1 MNSNKKIKNVLK
13 FETFLNERISDSQR
27 VAPGQRVSCV
37 GRQDSITFKGE
48 IGQVVKDNGYM
59 CLIKFPTR
67 FDTSLHDG
75 NGTDPTNCSYNIIK
89 ELLTI
94 VDDDNIY
101 IYITED
107 LFEIFNKMKDCKLA
121 ELYISITKGVDKD
134 KIKDNYINYLDIE
147 SDGTI
152 SFLKQ
157 KWWGE
162 AGDAMTSKKRDKVR
176 INRAIRGILKDD
188 YIDSIITQPDVEKF
202 MNTFN
207 MIFKPL
213 EVIELR
219 GDDILRAYNYT
230 SELNLDKFSA
240 SCANLQP
247 GQLQNK
253 KIFDVYTKN
262 TNNMA
267 VVVVIDYGRIVGRRT
282 IQQGPLTRCKNPED
296 LGKIYTFVGLFYGE
310 GGYGSKYDQSI
321 KKYINEKYPFSD
333 FCGSRNNDNL
343 TNNAIKI
350 ENTRFERY
358 PPFDYMYVN
367 FKTNEMADSI
377 AEFLKHNRDWTQAY
391 AAICPIDLLKTK

>member
-1 MNSNKKIKNVLK
+1 MQPGETLLICCKSYQKECKGKFDNITIKKIPQML
-13 FETFLNERISDSQR
+13 L
-27 VAPGQRVSCV
+27 
-37 GRQDSITFKGE
+37 GRCEYG
-48 IGQVVKDNGYM
+48 KDDY
-59 CLIKFPTR
+59 
-67 FDTSLHDG
+67 SL
-75 NGTDPTNCSYNIIK
+75 NIINMPV
-89 ELLTI
+89 EENNI

-230 SELNLDKFSA
+230 SELNLKKFSA

-282 IQQGPLTRCKNPED
+282 IQQGPWTREEKIVRFVSLFCVKKTD
-296 LGKIYTFVGLFYGE
+296 IIVFVCVLFVLHRGK
-310 GGYGSKYDQSI
+310 
-321 KKYINEKYPFSD
+321 
-333 FCGSRNNDNL
+333 
-343 TNNAIKI
+343 
-350 ENTRFERY
+350 
-358 PPFDYMYVN
+358 
-367 FKTNEMADSI
+367 
-377 AEFLKHNRDWTQAY
+377 
-391 AAICPIDLLKTK
+391 